1 MTHYTKAPITEAV
14 IDIKVKV
21 REGLTLEQLLQALSG
36 EEERYPKKQIRWAFH
51 AEVTAGAQVAAASMQ
66 QPIGHQL
73 VSADGKQVVQARL
86 DGYTFSKLAPYD
98 RWESFSEEARRLW
111 GLYRNT
117 ARPTEITRLAVRYI
131 NRIDI
136 PLPVADFKEF
146 LRTVPE
152 VSADMAQGLARYFM
166 QLQVPL
172 EDVQSLLILNEAMI
186 EPALPGCVSVVLDLD
201 ISRDQTVPSEESE
214 IWEFFEELRLK
225 KNNTFEACITDK
237 TRGLFV

>member
-1 MTHYTKAPITEAV
+1 MAHYPKAPITEAV
-14 IDIKVKV
+14 IDIRVKV
-21 REGLTLEQLLQALSG
+21 REGLSLEQLALSG

-51 AEVTAGAQVAAASMQ
+51 AEVTAGAHVAAASVQ

-73 VSADGKQVVQARL
+73 VSEDGKEVLQARL

-98 RWESFSEEARRLW
+98 RWESFSSEARRLW
-111 GLYRNT
+111 ELYRNT
-117 ARPTEITRLAVRYI
+117 AQPTEITRLAVRYI

-152 VSADMAQGLARYFM
+152 VSPGMAQGLARYFM

-172 EDVQSLLILNEAMI
+172 EDERALLILNEAMI
-186 EPALPGCVSVVLDLD
+186 EPAHAGCVSVVLDLD
-201 ISRDQTVPSEESE
+201 ISRDQAVPSEEKE
-214 IWEFFEELRLK
+214 IWDFFEKLRLK
-225 KNNTFEACITDK
+225 KNEIFEACITDK
-237 TRGLFV
+237 TRELFV